1 MSQDPAG
8 ALARHWKK
16 QDTGGKALGIAWS
29 TAGKAF
35 PGEDKTDQGGD
46 GMKVT

>member
-8 ALARHWKK
+8 ALVKHWKK
-16 QDTGGKALGIAWS
+16 DAGGKALGIAWS
-29 TAGKAF
+29 GAGKAF

-46 GMKVT
+46 GMKLT